1 LKKIGEKFKKNKWGY
16 LWIEAMAQPE
26 VEEALEIGGFG
37 YPAMAVLNVRKIKY
51 SLLRGSFSYDGINSF
66 LRDLMYGRGS
76 SSPIKGAK
84 LPNIL
89 KTEQWDGKD
98 GEVWLTLNY

>member
-1 LKKIGEKFKKNKWGY
+1 
-16 LWIEAMAQPE
+16 
-26 VEEALEIGGFG
+26 
-37 YPAMAVLNVRKIKY
+37 
-51 SLLRGSFSYDGINSF
+51 
-66 LRDLMYGRGS
+66 MYGKGS

-98 GEVWLTLNY
+98 GQLPVVDEDIETDSHSEL